1 MVQTTVPEALT
12 TCALCHGWRS
22 QRAWEACAKEG
33 PLDRQPAGNP
43 VSYAALVVTV
53 RGEAEGMHPSF
64 KALTRTGTGGSS
76 YRAASVGGTCLVVGL
91 PLFQSA
97 LPLETAD
104 LGCTHSRRPQDT
116 AVPQRWVSCAASTFT
131 DWIPRVSCYPGISA
145 SPRRENPRLL
155 PKRGRQADD
164 QARLMLDLG
173 PRTLVG
179 SSPRK
184 QEASPAL
191 C

>member
-12 TCALCHGWRS
+12 TWALCHGWRS

-33 PLDRQPAGNP
+33 PLDRQALRQQPAGNP
-43 VSYAALVVTV
+43 VSYAALVTV
-53 RGEAEGMHPSF
+53 RGEACRAPAEGMHPSF

-131 DWIPRVSCYPGISA
+131 D
-145 SPRRENPRLL
+145 
-155 PKRGRQADD
+155 
-164 QARLMLDLG
+164 
-173 PRTLVG
+173 
-179 SSPRK
+179 
-184 QEASPAL
+184 
-191 C
+191 